1 MKFKDYLTLL
11 NGLSGFFGIV
21 LALQHNELAFL
32 YIAPALIFD
41 FLDGRFARSSKSDV
55 FGKEFDS
62 VSDVVSFIIA
72 PVVLILAFG
81 FNAFVFIASAFY
93 VCCGLVRLARFN
105 IQKEKG
111 VFFGLPSPAAALI
124 VLAVFLLNSTLL
136 TIVALLVIG
145 FLMVSSF
152 KIKKI

>member
-21 LALQHNELAFL
+21 LALQGNEIAFL
-32 YIAPALIFD
+32 YIVPAFIFD
-41 FLDGRFARSSKSDV
+41 YLDGRFARSSKPDS
-55 FGKEFDS
+55 FGKELDS
-62 VSDVVSFIIA
+62 IADTISFVLA
-72 PVVLILAFG
+72 PVVLVLSFG

-105 IQKEKG
+105 VQKEKG